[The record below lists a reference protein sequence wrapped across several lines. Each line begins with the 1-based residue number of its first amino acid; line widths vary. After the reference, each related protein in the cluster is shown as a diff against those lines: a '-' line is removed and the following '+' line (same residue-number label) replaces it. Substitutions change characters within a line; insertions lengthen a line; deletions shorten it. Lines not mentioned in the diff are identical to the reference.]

1 MIHESDAVL
10 FASFAQGSEHI
21 LSNISI
27 NPFYFFT
34 QQNLAESFQIL
45 LALKK
50 IRIADCKTKKI
61 TSFRRIFRLSK
72 LIAVNPIPSES

>member
-1 MIHESDAVL
+1 MIHESDAVS
-10 FASFAQGSEHI
+10 FTGFAQGSEHI

-50 IRIADCKTKKI
+50 IRIADCKTKKNH
-61 TSFRRIFRLSK
+61 IFPKNFSTFQTYCG
-72 LIAVNPIPSES
+72 ESDS